1 MNNKKKY
8 LSLLAFSCVSF
19 ALIVVIWKTY
29 EKDKPTNPVKGETVR
44 ISLAR
49 GILTIPPL
57 IAREKKFFEDEG
69 LTVSYTKDCTSGKES
84 FDEMLAGNA
93 DIATVATTP
102 VVINSFS
109 RNDMRI
115 FATYTTT
122 YEGIKIITRK
132 DRTIQKPEDLRGKRI
147 GYVGGTISQ
156 FTLYSV
162 LANNK
167 ILFNEIKGVSHSGP
181 ILLSSLVDGTIDA
194 LVIWEPFANRAM
206 RTLDNNGTYVS
217 TDRVYRMAI
226 NFAAMKNFIDGN
238 PEIIVKVIKALD
250 RAITFINSDPDEA
263 KNLCF
268 TLLDIDPVI
277 IESIWNEYTHA
288 LTLDQLLLITMEA
301 EAHWLIRSGIT
312 AETRVPNY
320 LNFIH
325 YQSLEQIRPNA
336 VSIIR

>member
-8 LSLLAFSCVSF
+8 LSLLAFSLVSF
-19 ALIVVIWKTY
+19 ALLVVIWKTR
-29 EKDKPTNPVKGETVR
+29 EKCQPTNHGKKGTVR
-44 ISLAR
+44 MSLAR

-57 IAREKKFFEDEG
+57 IAREKKFFEEEG
-69 LTVSYTKDCTSGKES
+69 LSVSYTKDCTSGKES
-84 FDEMLAGNA
+84 FEEMLAGNA

-115 FATYTTT
+115 FVTYTTT
-122 YEGIKIITRK
+122 YEGIKIIARK
-132 DRTIQKPEDLRGKRI
+132 DRSIQKPEGLRGKKI

-162 LANNK
+162 LAYNK

-181 ILLSSLVDGTIDA
+181 ILLSSLTDGTIDA

-206 RTLDNNGTYVS
+206 RSLGNNGTSVS

-226 NFAAMKNFIDGN
+226 NFAAMKNFIDAN
-238 PEIIVKVIKALD
+238 PEIVIKIIKALD
-250 RAITFINSDPDEA
+250 RAVTFINSNPDEA
-263 KNLCF
+263 KRLCF
-268 TLLDIDPVI
+268 TILEIDPVI
-277 IESIWNEYTHA
+277 IESIWDEYTHA

-301 EAHWLIRSGIT
+301 EAHWLIRSGLT
-312 AETRVPNY
+312 PETRVPNY

-325 YQSLEQIRPNA
+325 YQSLEKIRPNA